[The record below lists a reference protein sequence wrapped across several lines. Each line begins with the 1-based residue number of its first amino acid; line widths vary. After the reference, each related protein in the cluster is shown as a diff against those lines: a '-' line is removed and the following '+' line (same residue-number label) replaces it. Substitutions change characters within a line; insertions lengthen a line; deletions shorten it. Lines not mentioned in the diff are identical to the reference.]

1 MKVEDQL
8 SQNLP
13 FQGRLT
19 LKQVK
24 DQPFQGRLAQLVQS
38 VCLTS
43 RGSGVR
49 IPQRPHRIL
58 CSSLVSFGRRN
69 GFFKSKKLAIFSRRL
84 STVKWLSLLVY
95 CGLSFWSPS
104 PSCSLRDCM
113 PEGITRY
120 RQGYYQRTF
129 RVSAA

>member
-58 CSSLVSFGRRN
+58 CSSLVSFGRQN

-84 STVKWLSLLVY
+84 STVKWLSLLV
-95 CGLSFWSPS
+95 CKGLSFWSP
-104 PSCSLRDCM
+104 PLLVLYAIVCLRVLQGSDK
-113 PEGITRY
+113 GITSVR
-120 RQGYYQRTF
+120 
-129 RVSAA
+129 SA